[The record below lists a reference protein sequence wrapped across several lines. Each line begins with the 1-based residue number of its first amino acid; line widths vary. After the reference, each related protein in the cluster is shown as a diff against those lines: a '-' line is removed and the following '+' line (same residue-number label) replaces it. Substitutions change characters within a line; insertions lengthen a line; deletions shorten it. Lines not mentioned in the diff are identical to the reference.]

1 MARKIADPA
10 PIPVVETPAES
21 PPQHVTGDPAAG
33 LDIKIETGFERPDAL
48 IGWLSRLV
56 KRQPQIL
63 YAAWLVVLVV
73 WLLSLALAYVVWIL
87 GYPLL
92 WQWGNHSVLNWFG
105 AAFASIF
112 YAGLPLW
119 GWIGAWRV
127 TGIVW
132 AATLA
137 SEREAMVAV
146 RARVRETEE
155 DALKRLEKTDEA
167 GLLPLLRYS
176 RAQLDAYYVMGL
188 EQTRRA
194 FVNAVV
200 AMWLGFL
207 ILLVGIGL
215 YIGPVEY
222 LKIARPTGD
231 FNTIVLASAV
241 IVEVIAALF
250 LWVYRSTTGQL
261 TFYYRLQM
269 HSHTSILCYRMASS
283 MTASDEAKRAII
295 DKVLSSTL
303 VPERPP
309 LTGSKGLTGLLTGKP
324 D

>member
-1 MARKIADPA
+1 M
-10 PIPVVETPAES
+10 
-21 PPQHVTGDPAAG
+21 
-33 LDIKIETGFERPDAL
+33 L
-48 IGWLSRLV
+48 W
-56 KRQPQIL
+56 
-63 YAAWLVVLVV
+63 AW
-73 WLLSLALAYVVWIL
+73 
-87 GYPLL
+87 GG
-92 WQWGNHSVLNWFG
+92 QSVLNWIG
-105 AAFASIF
+105 AAIASIF
-112 YAGLPLW
+112 VAGAPLW
-119 GWIGAWRV
+119 GWMGASHV
-127 TGIVW
+127 TSVVW

-137 SEREAMVAV
+137 AERQAMVAV
-146 RARVRETEE
+146 RERVRETEE

-269 HSHTSILCYRMASS
+269 HSHTSILCYRMAST
-283 MTASDEAKRAII
+283 MTAPDEAKRAII

-309 LTGSKGLTGLLTGKP
+309 LTGSKGLAGLLAGKP